1 MHIYIHLLIHVCPS
15 FLPSIH
21 PSINKC
27 CTSSQTHFQA
37 ASQRPR
43 SLSSYTRERCGRD
56 PISSSD
62 WISGSRRGTQELLT
76 IPPPHYPPFLC
87 LFVSLVLDLFLLW
100 TPVCFPLHPHTHA
113 WLGYSFCST
122 CNMCQSCFMLFSP
135 PRHYTPHPGSCL
147 LETTSLLELTALL
160 LLCFVS
166 TLSFY
171 TELGGVGGQRGDWGP
186 GSGGKGKGEG
196 SVSMEL
202 VGRSGAAPPV
212 IIRVTAARARLCAAC
227 TRRDVLPREKCEHLS
242 VPPHRQ
248 QPPTSLSNS
257 TQLVTRSPNS
267 YFLSVAH
274 SLTHAHPLWTALHF
288 FSCFAH
294 SPICRQLPS
303 FTLSLFWTGCE
314 SSRPLVKC
322 RLQEMSACD
331 I

>member
-100 TPVCFPLHPHTHA
+100 TPVCFPLHPRTHA

-147 LETTSLLELTALL
+147 LETTLTRAHRPASSV
-160 LLCFVS
+160 LCEHIEF
-166 TLSFY
+166 LH
-171 TELGGVGGQRGDWGP
+171 W
-186 GSGGKGKGEG
+186 
-196 SVSMEL
+196 
-202 VGRSGAAPPV
+202 VGRCWRSKRRLRAGEWGEREGGGLSEYGAG
-212 IIRVTAARARLCAAC
+212 R
-227 TRRDVLPREKCEHLS
+227 S
-242 VPPHRQ
+242 VRCSA
-248 QPPTSLSNS
+248 TSD
-257 TQLVTRSPNS
+257 
-267 YFLSVAH
+267 H
-274 SLTHAHPLWTALHF
+274 
-288 FSCFAH
+288 
-294 SPICRQLPS
+294 
-303 FTLSLFWTGCE
+303 
-314 SSRPLVKC
+314 
-322 RLQEMSACD
+322 
-331 I
+331 